1 MRIIKKITLVRKNTL
16 ICKYIP
22 NFKHLDPTKH
32 EHDFC
37 VLQGRFDENSTVLI
51 HMGLNCASVKFTLG
65 ASLDNKLS
73 ARVRRERKTRATAP
87 GPHFFVGS
95 RTNFRA
101 ITRLEMLVSRLAA
114 HLQAEVER
122 RLCSVFPPT
131 VSTTQLTL

>member
-1 MRIIKKITLVRKNTL
+1 MRIIKTIKNAL
-16 ICKYIP
+16 ICNYIP
-22 NFKHLDPTKH
+22 NFKLPGSLRPYKH

-37 VLQGRFDENSTVLI
+37 ALQGRFDGNSTVLI
-51 HMGLNCASVKFTLG
+51 HMGLHCASVKFTLG
-65 ASLDNKLS
+65 ASLDSKLS

-87 GPHFFVGS
+87 GPHFLVGS

-122 RLCSVFPPT
+122 SLCRVFYPGK
-131 VSTTQLTL
+131 VITTLTL